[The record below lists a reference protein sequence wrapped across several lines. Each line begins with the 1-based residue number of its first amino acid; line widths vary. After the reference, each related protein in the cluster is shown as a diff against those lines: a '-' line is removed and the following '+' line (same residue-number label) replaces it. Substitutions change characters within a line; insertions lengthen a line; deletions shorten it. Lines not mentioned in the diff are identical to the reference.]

1 MVISSARPSSDF
13 VDVYRLCLSPNATMT
28 LDSKRTLRIIISCL
42 VTPFLVVGMDFNL
55 HVWLYIQILVL
66 NYSDIKLYIYILIFN
81 FILIIYIYIHRHTY
95 MSKWHLFVFKIT
107 SPFVCQKGG
116 DDRRHTARESQFPK
130 PQQIQSATVRARS
143 LSSWCCLKDV
153 FGCFIPKIRKNDP
166 YSLEMLFVWFCRWLF
181 FKSLICM
188 CELGCETQYYPP

>member
-1 MVISSARPSSDF
+1 MVISSARPSSAF
-13 VDVYRLCLSPNATMT
+13 VDVYRACLSPNATMT

-55 HVWLYIQILVL
+55 HVWLYIQILYLYLTIVIY
-66 NYSDIKLYIYILIFN
+66 NYIYILIFN
-81 FILIIYIYIHRHTY
+81 FILIVYIYKYIHRHTY

-130 PQQIQSATVRARS
+130 PQQIQSVTVRARS
-143 LSSWCCLKDV
+143 LSSWCFLKV
-153 FGCFIPKIRKNDP
+153 FFGCFIPKRRKKDP
-166 YSLEMLFVWFCRWLF
+166 FSLEMLFC
-181 FKSLICM
+181 LI
-188 CELGCETQYYPP
+188 L